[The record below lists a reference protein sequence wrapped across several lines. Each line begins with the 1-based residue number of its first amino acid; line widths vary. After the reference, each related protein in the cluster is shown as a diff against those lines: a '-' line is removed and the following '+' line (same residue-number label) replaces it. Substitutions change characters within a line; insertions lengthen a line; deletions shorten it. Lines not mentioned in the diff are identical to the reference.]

1 MFSPYLSGGDIAHY
15 GKIVPVDAV
24 IRENIVPLQNII
36 FLLQSEMLNSGEIL
50 SLTYTLQEMDWA
62 NKWIHIKFGYM
73 LELFWYSIVT
83 A

>member
-1 MFSPYLSGGDIAHY
+1 MERLFRFFF
-15 GKIVPVDAV
+15 DAV

-62 NKWIHIKFGYM
+62 NK
-73 LELFWYSIVT
+73 
-83 A
+83 